1 MKEFTEKD
9 AEETLQKGYKKAEK
23 ILNDENKKTEFI
35 KRLDNILKTIP
46 IAGETMSMVPTMISL
61 VKSYLKKEYKDV
73 PIKSILAVLSALL
86 YLIAPIDVIPDALPG
101 IGLVDDTLVIGSFPK
116 YFLTMAIVR
125 DTKLPYVLAKS

>member
-73 PIKSILAVLSALL
+73 PIKSILALISALL
-86 YLIAPIDVIPDALPG
+86 YLIAPIDVIPDTLPG
-101 IGLVDDTLVIGSFPK
+101 IGLVDDTLVIGTCIKLINSDLEK
-116 YFLTMAIVR
+116 Y
-125 DTKLPYVLAKS
+125 KKWKESN